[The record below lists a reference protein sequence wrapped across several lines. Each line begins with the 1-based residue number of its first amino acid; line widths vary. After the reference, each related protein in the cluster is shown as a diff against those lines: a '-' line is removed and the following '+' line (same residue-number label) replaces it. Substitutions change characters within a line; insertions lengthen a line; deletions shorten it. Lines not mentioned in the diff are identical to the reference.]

1 MFSSE
6 SLFSKNV
13 GPSHNYGKTEDVQL
27 KCLTNVKVYAK
38 SCDCMEL
45 VPSVK
50 TDSGSFTHPHVVP
63 NLYEFFC

>member
-27 KCLTNVKVYAK
+27 KCLTNVKV
-38 SCDCMEL
+38 
-45 VPSVK
+45 
-50 TDSGSFTHPHVVP
+50 
-63 NLYEFFC
+63 